1 MDDNNDDFSYDR
13 CDKAY
18 EKYVIDKYYEDLDG
32 YYGSIQKFKNYEE
45 LLLVSQHE
53 DINYTLKNIVFSLI
67 KAVVKLKCKEVSFKF
82 DFKLEPYERWIDIA
96 EDFNSNHVGTDYR
109 ILIDEDSIVCVL
121 LN

>member
-18 EKYVIDKYYEDLDG
+18 EKYVMDKYYEDLDG

-45 LLLVSQHE
+45 LLLLTHQE
-53 DINYTLKNIVFSLI
+53 DTKHKLKNIVFALM
-67 KAVVKLKCKEVSFKF
+67 KAVVQLKCKEVSFKF
-82 DFKLEPYERWIDIA
+82 DFKLGPYESWIDIA
-96 EDFNSNHVGTDYR
+96 DYFNSNHVGTVYR
-109 ILIDEDSIVCVL
+109 ILIDEDAIVCVL

>member
-1 MDDNNDDFSYDR
+1 MDDNNDDINYDKF
-13 CDKAY
+13 DKAY
-18 EKYVIDKYYEDLDG
+18 DKSVMDKYYENLDG

-45 LLLVSQHE
+45 LLLVSKHE
-53 DINYTLKNIVFSLI
+53 DINYTLKNIVYSLI

-96 EDFNSNHVGTDYR
+96 EDFNNNYVGKDYR